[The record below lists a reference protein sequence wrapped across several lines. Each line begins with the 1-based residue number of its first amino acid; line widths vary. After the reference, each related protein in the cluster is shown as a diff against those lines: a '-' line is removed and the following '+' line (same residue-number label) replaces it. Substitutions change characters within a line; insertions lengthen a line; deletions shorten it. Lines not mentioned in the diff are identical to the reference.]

1 VGVSCKIDTM
11 SVSRPTLAEIVGKL
25 TAKQKKFAEGLVF
38 GGLTKAESYRQ
49 AYKWSGNSP
58 NGMRVSATRTAQKPN
73 VDLAIKAMV
82 EDKTARWW
90 TNKDKLQN
98 FVMDGLTSTAQN
110 TESDVTKLK
119 AYELLG
125 RTRYAS
131 IFEEPQANE
140 SSTDLHT
147 NIIDM
152 IQAKLAMLL
161 SCNDTINVTPTYR
174 DVTKRVTKSVS
185 KSSKSMLQ
193 GDGLDTGQDGHT
205 LTGGGEGG

>member
-1 VGVSCKIDTM
+1 M
-11 SVSRPTLAEIVGKL
+11 AEIVGKL

-49 AYKWSGNSP
+49 AYKWNGGSKS
-58 NGMRVSATRTAQKPN
+58 GMRVDAVKASQSPN
-73 VDLAIKAMV
+73 VSLAVKVMGEEKI
-82 EDKTARWW
+82 ARWW

-119 AYELLG
+119 AFELLG

-152 IQAKLAMLL
+152 IQTKLAMLL
-161 SCNDTINVTPTYR
+161 SCNDTINVTPTYS
-174 DVTKRVTKSVS
+174 DVTKRVSKSVTKSVS

-193 GDGLDTGQDGHT
+193 GDGLDSGQAGQT

>member
-1 VGVSCKIDTM
+1 MGVSCKIDTM

-49 AYKWSGNSP
+49 AYKWNGNSAK
-58 NGMRVSATRTAQKPN
+58 GMRVDAVKTSQKPS
-73 VDLAIKAMV
+73 VVLAIQAMG
-82 EDKTARWW
+82 EEKIARWW
-90 TNKDKLQN
+90 SDKSKLQN

-161 SCNDTINVTPTYR
+161 SSSDVIDITPSAAR
-174 DVTKRVTKSVS
+174 GKSRRSQGS
-185 KSSKSMLQ
+185 KAIPV
-193 GDGLDTGQDGHT
+193 DTGQDGHT

>member
-1 VGVSCKIDTM
+1 M
-11 SVSRPTLAEIVGKL
+11 SVSKPTLAEIVGKL

-49 AYKWSGNSP
+49 AYKWNGNSQS
-58 NGMRVSATRTAQKPN
+58 GMRVSATRTAQKTN
-73 VDLAIKAMV
+73 VGLAIKAME
-82 EDKTARWW
+82 EDRTARWW

-152 IQAKLAMLL
+152 IQTKLAMLL
-161 SCNDTINVTPTYR
+161 TSSDVIDVTPTYT
-174 DVTKRVTKSVS
+174 DVTKSVS
-185 KSSKSMLQ
+185 KSSSKSLSKSSKSMLQ
-193 GDGLDTGQDGHT
+193 ADGVDLGQVGHT
-205 LTGGGEGG
+205 PTGGGEGD